1 MLKNCEQET
10 SAFIKHVS
18 SLGNKL
24 GPLLLQ
30 LPPAFGKNRFHHLE
44 DFLIG
49 LSHGGRVAVEVRN
62 KEMLNDDL
70 FSLFRRRGVALAWV
84 DGSFAPFVDVVTSDF
99 LYVRW
104 EGDRRRVNGLLGK
117 VEVDRH
123 GDIEKWAGIIR
134 KSLNAS
140 VEIFG
145 YFSKYFSGHPPTDV
159 RQFLDLLRK

>member
-1 MLKNCEQET
+1 MLKNCERET

-30 LPPAFGKNRFHHLE
+30 LPPAFGKNQFHHLE
-44 DFLIG
+44 DFLTG
-49 LSHGGRVAVEVRN
+49 LSHEGRVAAEVRN

-70 FSLFRRRGVALAWV
+70 YSLLRRRGVALAWV
-84 DGSFAPFVDVVTSDF
+84 DGSFAPFVDAVTADF

-104 EGDRRRVNGLLGK
+104 
-117 VEVDRH
+117 EVDRH
-123 GDIEKWAGIIR
+123 GDIEKWAGVIR

-140 VEIFG
+140 VEVFG

>member
-30 LPPAFGKNRFHHLE
+30 LPPAFGKNQFHHLE
-44 DFLIG
+44 DFLTG
-49 LSHGGRVAVEVRN
+49 LSHEGRVAAEVRN

-70 FSLFRRRGVALAWV
+70 YSLLRRRGVALAWV
-84 DGSFAPFVDVVTSDF
+84 DGSFAPFVDAVTADF

-123 GDIEKWAGIIR
+123 GDIEKWAGVIR

-140 VEIFG
+140 VEVFG